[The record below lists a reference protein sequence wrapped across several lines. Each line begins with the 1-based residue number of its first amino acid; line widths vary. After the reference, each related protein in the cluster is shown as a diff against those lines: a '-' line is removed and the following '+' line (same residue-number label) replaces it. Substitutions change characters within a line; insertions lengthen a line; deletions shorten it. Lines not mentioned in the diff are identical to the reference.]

1 MGARETTGSDESAI
15 ACPMDCR
22 VCSDPGDC
30 EDCLDCLLWPR
41 VVEELRAVVRP
52 PRGPSFLVRSTD
64 LVEARERLDVGRRVG
79 LVARRFRRGAR
90 LTQRQLAAVLG
101 WSRASMGRLEHDATQ
116 IPLGKVEALLR
127 HTGHRLVIVEIVGQG
142 EVDELQWGA
151 ADLLLSTSL
160 RDREWTWHRP

>member
-22 VCSDPGDC
+22 GCSDPGDC
-30 EDCLDCLLWPR
+30 EDCLDCLLWPHP
-41 VVEELRAVVRP
+41 VEEVTALECPA
-52 PRGPSFLVRSTD
+52 RGPSSPVRSAD
-64 LVEARERLDVGRRVG
+64 LVEAREHLGVGRRVG
-79 LVARRFRRGAR
+79 VVARRFRRGER
-90 LTQRQLAAVLG
+90 LPQRQLADVLG

-127 HTGHRLVIVEIVGQG
+127 HTGHRLAIVEIVGQG